1 MIKDKEISR
10 IPLPSNKNFGLTFS
24 VIFLLFATFF
34 MINLNQFISLIFL
47 GLSFLFVVSA
57 FFLPKILYYPNLGW
71 FYFGLLLGKVVSPIV
86 LGIVFFIMI
95 TPVSI
100 VSRLFGRD
108 ALFLKKVDKV
118 SYWIDRVPPGPS
130 RETFNRQF

>member
-1 MIKDKEISR
+1 MEING
-10 IPLPSNKNFGLTFS
+10 IPLPSNKKFGLTFA
-24 VIFLLFATFF
+24 VIFLLIAIFF

-47 GLSFLFVVSA
+47 GLSSLFIASA
-57 FFLPKILYYPNLGW
+57 FILPKILYYPNLAW
-71 FYFGLLLGKVVSPIV
+71 FYFGLLLGRVISPII
-86 LGIVFFIMI
+86 LGIIFFIII

-118 SYWIDRVPPGPS
+118 SYWIDRVPPGPG
-130 RETFNRQF
+130 RETFNNQF